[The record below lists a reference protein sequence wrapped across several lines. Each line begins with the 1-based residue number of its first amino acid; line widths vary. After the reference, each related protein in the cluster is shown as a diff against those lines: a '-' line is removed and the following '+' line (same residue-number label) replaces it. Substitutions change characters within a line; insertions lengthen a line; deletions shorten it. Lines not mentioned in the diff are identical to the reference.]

1 MQEFSQSDQDRTR
14 ESIELFELLLQQKRE
29 TYFDVYQ
36 IEHIFDY
43 YYEKGKFKMAEKAID
58 MGLRCHPDS
67 STLLLKQSTL
77 LIESGELDKSLKILT
92 FLENL
97 ESNNSEV
104 FLNLGIIY
112 NLKKNRK
119 QAIAYYEKALKLVGI
134 EDLKEYIFEISF
146 NLNQQ
151 GFYTDAK
158 NLLKYYQN
166 ITINSENLLF
176 EQAFAHDKL
185 DEIEEGIRIYNS
197 LLNKNPYL
205 ENAWYNLG
213 ILYNKKEEYDKAI
226 HAYNMTLTIDAELAE
241 AHYNKANSLAQIGQF
256 REALDSYIDYITNS
270 FYNAIT
276 FYYMGDCWE
285 NLGNYSYA
293 HRFYKLASELNPNH
307 IESLEGLG
315 RTAYKTKDYQ
325 TSIIAFDKALDINPQ
340 SSDLWLY
347 LGKSHRKAH
356 NLPQAKHCLKKA
368 LIHKSED
375 TLNWIE
381 MYQFLEENEIDFQPI
396 PFLKKLLA
404 KDKNNGA
411 LHYLA
416 AIIYNKYQNHNESLS
431 HLVIARQL
439 LPDDL
444 NLVLNEYPQLINIP
458 KIAEYINSHL

>member
-1 MQEFSQSDQDRTR
+1 MQEFSQSDQDRAG
-14 ESIELFELLLQQKRE
+14 ENIELFELVLQQEKE

-43 YYEKGKFKMAEKAID
+43 YYEKGKFTKAEKALD
-58 MGLRCHPDS
+58 MGLRFHPDS
-67 STLLLKQSTL
+67 TILLLKQSTL
-77 LIESGELDKSLKILT
+77 LIESGDLNKSLEILV
-92 FLENL
+92 FLENI
-97 ESNNSEV
+97 ETDNSEI
-104 FLNLGIIY
+104 FLNMGLIFT
-112 NLKKNRK
+112 LKKLRK
-119 QAIAYYEKALKLVGI
+119 QAIPQFEKALKLVSS

-151 GFYTDAK
+151 GFYRDAK
-158 NLLKYYQN
+158 NLLLYYNN
-166 ITINSENLLF
+166 ITSENENLLF
-176 EQAFAHDKL
+176 EQAFAYDKL
-185 DEIEEGIRIYNS
+185 NEIEEGIRIYNI

-213 ILYNKKEEYDKAI
+213 ILYNKKEEYEKAI
-226 HAYNMTLTIDAELAE
+226 HAYNMTLTIDAELSE
-241 AHYNKANSLAQIGQF
+241 AHYNKANSLAQIGQYH
-256 REALDSYIDYITNS
+256 EALDSYTEYIANS
-270 FYNAIT
+270 YYNAIT

-285 NLGNYSYA
+285 NLGNYDYA

-307 IESLEGLG
+307 LESLEALG
-315 RTAYKTKDYQ
+315 RAAYRTKDYQ
-325 TSIIAFDKALDINPQ
+325 TSIMAFDKALDIDPQ

-347 LGKSHRKAH
+347 LGKSYKKAQ
-356 NLPQAKHCLKKA
+356 NIPQAKHCLKKA

-381 MYQFLEENEIDFQPI
+381 MYQFLEENEANFKPI
-396 PFLKKLLA
+396 PFLKRLLE
-404 KDKNNGA
+404 KDKHNGA

-444 NLVLNEYPQLINIP
+444 NLVLNEYPQLISIP
-458 KIAEYINSHL
+458 KIAEYINSNL